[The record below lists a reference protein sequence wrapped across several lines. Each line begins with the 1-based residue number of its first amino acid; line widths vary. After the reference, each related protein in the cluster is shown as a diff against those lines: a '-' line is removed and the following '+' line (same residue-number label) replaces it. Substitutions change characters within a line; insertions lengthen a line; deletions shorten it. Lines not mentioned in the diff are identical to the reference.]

1 MKGAIMQTTTFY
13 SYHALSQ
20 QAFWPGIMRYIII
33 GIGITLIA
41 GYFIVRLRD
50 RNLTKYRDL
59 LIIIELIVLLT
70 IGIQARDVQA
80 NRSALKNSQ
89 AVTTLLTSIA
99 KNEHLKPSQ
108 VYASD
113 KSVYSGLLI
122 QLKRDRKQTYV
133 ITVDP
138 NGKSYQLNHTH
149 LVSDHVTYIED

>member
-1 MKGAIMQTTTFY
+1 MQTTTFY
-13 SYHALSQ
+13 SYQALSQ
-20 QAFWPGIMRYIII
+20 QAFWPGILRYIII
-33 GIGITLIA
+33 GLGITVIA
-41 GYFIVRLRD
+41 GYFINRLRD

-89 AVTTLLTSIA
+89 AVTTLMASIA
-99 KNEHLKPSQ
+99 KNQHVKPTQ

-122 QLKRDRKQTYV
+122 QLNRDRKQTFV
-133 ITVDP
+133 ITIDP
-138 NGKSYQLNHTH
+138 NGKSYQLNRTH
-149 LVSDHVTYIED
+149 LLAKHVTYLKE